1 MQNNC
6 KIIGLRFFSLRLF
19 YYIRTMIE
27 ELMVLRLEA
36 EDLRRSGDVAAAEK
50 IEAIINRIVEDLP
63 LGSGHGGD

>member
-1 MQNNC
+1 
-6 KIIGLRFFSLRLF
+6 
-19 YYIRTMIE
+19 MIE

-50 IEAIINRIVEDLP
+50 IEAMINHIVEDLP

>member
-1 MQNNC
+1 
-6 KIIGLRFFSLRLF
+6 
-19 YYIRTMIE
+19 MIE

-50 IEAIINRIVEDLP
+50 IEAMINRIVEDIP